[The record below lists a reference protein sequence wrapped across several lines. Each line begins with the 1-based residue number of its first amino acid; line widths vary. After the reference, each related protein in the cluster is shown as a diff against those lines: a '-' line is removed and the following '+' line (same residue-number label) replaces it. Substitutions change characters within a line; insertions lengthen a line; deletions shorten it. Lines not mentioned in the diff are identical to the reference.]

1 MTSQEHDL
9 VRRALELL
17 YQLVPPEGPH
27 ASDSA
32 PRRCPVTLFAQ
43 RYLVREPT
51 SDMTSEELWQFYK
64 EVAASGE
71 LEPLT
76 KPAFQRALPGA
87 MESAFGVKKCH
98 AIKRGRQTVRGFKG
112 VGVREEACPATAPEL
127 DENGQ

>member
-32 PRRCPVTLFAQ
+32 PRRCPVLLFAK
-43 RYLVREPT
+43 RYLMPEPG
-51 SDMTSEELWQFYK
+51 SDMTNEELWRFYK

-71 LEPLT
+71 LDALT
-76 KPAFQRALPGA
+76 QTAFQRALPGA
-87 MESAFGVKKCH
+87 METAFGVKKCH
-98 AIKRGRQTVRGFKG
+98 AIERGRQTVRGFKG

-127 DENGQ
+127 GPE